1 MDNNSLLDTSP
12 KPTRDLELAKKD
24 LDKFG
29 FCFIPNVLI
38 EKDLE
43 QAKKRL
49 VDQAEAEEEQGVSF
63 RDGGLTKTFIFQEIK
78 LIKVHLLF
86 QTVVLINVYGC

>member
-49 VDQAEAEEEQGVSF
+49 VDQAEAEEEQGQ
-63 RDGGLTKTFIFQEIK
+63 G
-78 LIKVHLLF
+78 
-86 QTVVLINVYGC
+86 